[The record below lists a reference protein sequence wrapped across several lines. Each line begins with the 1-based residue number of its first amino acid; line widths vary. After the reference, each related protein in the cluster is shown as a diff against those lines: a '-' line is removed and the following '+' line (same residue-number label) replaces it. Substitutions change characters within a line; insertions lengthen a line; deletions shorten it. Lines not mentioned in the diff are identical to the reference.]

1 MNIGEEMKRIFQD
14 IQRAKAEREE
24 RERQIKLEKLK
35 DFETGIGGLL
45 VAAVARHESTGF
57 KLHDWDTGTDRELY
71 ARLRETWP
79 EVRGVALQ
87 HGVDI
92 KCAIEETC
100 SFGVVDFF
108 TIEVVS

>member
-1 MNIGEEMKRIFQD
+1 MNVGEKMKRVFENM
-14 IQRAKAEREE
+14 QRAKAEREE

-71 ARLRETWP
+71 ARLCETWP

-92 KCAIEETC
+92 KRAIEETRDLNM
-100 SFGVVDFF
+100 VDFF
-108 TIEVVS
+108 TIKVLP